1 MMANGFSGMRAMD
14 QVAPM
19 GHSPLALHR
28 RVESHLFKIDLLTDH
43 ESGIPGGVTPPS
55 TAGETPAA
63 TEARFMKTTMLLWV
77 LVILGLGSFELHA
90 AEAPD
95 APLEG
100 LEGDPFVAVGQTG
113 LVSAAFVD
121 RRLRVEWN
129 GATNLVAASTDSAVP
144 RVLVSTDAPGH
155 WPVRDWRSWPMTG
168 RPGAWEARIPLVS
181 AATPVVYFVEASGA
195 GVTNASSMRW
205 FRPRLAGVTEPTLP
219 FTGHLEGFEQGLA
232 GWEWGGSGDGSP
244 WMTVSSQAWS
254 GRGALRMEVPSGR
267 ASATVGTVRVRG
279 WMLAE
284 HAPRQVVVV
293 ARTERGAGRIRM
305 ALHGDARSPQLAVFP
320 AKSEFEVGTRW
331 RRVEVPLDSFVNLR
345 PSSVDWLTIQ
355 FLAESGRAVLL
366 DDLELEL
373 R

>member
-1 MMANGFSGMRAMD
+1 MQLWSG
-14 QVAPM
+14 V
-19 GHSPLALHR
+19 GLCLI
-28 RVESHLFKIDLLTDH
+28 F
-43 ESGIPGGVTPPS
+43 GV
-55 TAGETPAA
+55 
-63 TEARFMKTTMLLWV
+63 LQ
-77 LVILGLGSFELHA
+77 A
-90 AEAPD
+90 AEPPD

-100 LEGDPFVAVGQTG
+100 LEGDLFVAAGQTG
-113 LVSAAFVD
+113 LVSAAFMD
-121 RRLRVEWN
+121 RRLRVEWGGTTHSN
-129 GATNLVAASTDSAVP
+129 SSATATGSQVP

-155 WPVRDWRSWPMTG
+155 WLVRDWRSWPMTG

-181 AATPVVYFVEASGA
+181 ASTPVVYFVEASGA
-195 GVTNASSMRW
+195 GTTNASAMRW

-219 FTGHLEGFEQGLA
+219 FTGHLEGFEQGMA

-244 WMTVSSQAWS
+244 WMTVSKAAWS
-254 GRGALRMEVPSGR
+254 GLGALRIEVPSGR

-293 ARTERGAGRIRM
+293 ARTERGTGKIRM
-305 ALHGDARSPQLAVFP
+305 ALHGDARSPGLSVFP

-331 RRVEVPLDSFVNLR
+331 RRIEVPLDSFVNLQ
-345 PSSVDWLTIQ
+345 PSAVDWLTIQ
-355 FLAESGRAVLL
+355 FLAEAGRAVLL